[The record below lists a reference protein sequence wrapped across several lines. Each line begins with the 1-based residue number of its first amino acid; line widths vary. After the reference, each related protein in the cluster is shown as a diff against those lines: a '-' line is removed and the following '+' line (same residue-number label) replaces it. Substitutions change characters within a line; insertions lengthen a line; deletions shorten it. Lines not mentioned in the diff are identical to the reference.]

1 MGTVYVF
8 FADGFE
14 EMEAFATV
22 DILRRAGVQVQMVTV
37 TEDEIVKGA
46 HGVPVLCDKN
56 IVNCDFF
63 DAEMLV
69 LPGGLPGA
77 TTLNECE
84 DLRKLLVR
92 SHQAGKNIA
101 AICAAPMVLGNL
113 GLLKGKKATCYPGFD
128 KYLEGAEYTGLR
140 QIPGGSRIYGRDGR
154 ERRQHHHRQGT
165 RRMHEVRLGVGGAP
179 LRQGESEGTGR
190 GHVPALSRRC
200 LWITH

>member
-14 EMEAFATV
+14 EMEAFAAV
-22 DILRRAGVQVQMVTV
+22 DIMKRAGLNVAMVSV
-37 TEDEIVKGA
+37 TPDEIVKGS
-46 HGVPVLCDKN
+46 HGISVLCDKN

-63 DAEMLV
+63 DADMMV

-84 DLRKLLVR
+84 DLRR
-92 SHQAGKNIA
+92 QMQRQAAEGKAIA

-128 KYLEGAEYTGLR
+128 KYLEGAEYTGAMVEKDGNF
-140 QIPGGSRIYGRDGR
+140 ITGKGPGAAIEFGLALVEHLCGR
-154 ERRQHHHRQGT
+154 EKT
-165 RRMHEVRLGVGGAP
+165 KELKNVM
-179 LRQGESEGTGR
+179 
-190 GHVPALSRRC
+190 C
-200 LWITH
+200 LTK

>member
-14 EMEAFATV
+14 ELEAFAAV
-22 DILRRAGVQVQMVTV
+22 DVLKRAGVNVAMVSV
-37 TEDEIVKGA
+37 TPDEIVKGA
-46 HGVPVLCDKN
+46 HEIPVLCDKN
-56 IVNCDFF
+56 IVNCDFY

-84 DLRKLLVR
+84 DLRRALLK
-92 SHQAGKNIA
+92 QAAENKSIA

-128 KYLEGAEYTGLR
+128 KYLEGAEYTGAMVEKDGNF
-140 QIPGGSRIYGRDGR
+140 ITGKGPGAAV
-154 ERRQHHHRQGT
+154 EF
-165 RRMHEVRLGVGGAP
+165 
-179 LRQGESEGTGR
+179 
-190 GHVPALSRRC
+190 ALALVEHLCGKEKVKELKSAMC
-200 LWITH
+200 LTK